1 MTYRLSLSL
10 IAAAASLAFPSM
22 TGAAQP
28 SFAGKNVT
36 MTISNSPGGGM
47 DATARAIASLLRKY
61 LPGEPTVVV
70 SNRPGGNHIVGNNW
84 FVEKAARDG
93 TDILYTGSS
102 IIDQFNRGG
111 DTIKFDPKTYESVF
125 SMKLG
130 EEVIFVRNEAL
141 PRLRDSSKPPIVMGD
156 TDGIRSQVAISAMA
170 RRFLNYNFRWTVGYP
185 GGNELQLAFARG
197 ELEALGARNQS
208 AIDQIVAG
216 GYGKAILQGS
226 PHRRTDFPDVPTIW
240 ELLAKTPNLRADELA
255 GFEFWAAGKDAFDH
269 LVALPPATE
278 PAVVAVYR
286 EAYANMPKDP
296 DFRRLVS
303 AVMGPSINGIPGP
316 ETRTLIVKATTV
328 TPEAREALKKIRDEY
343 GLPSGE

>member
-1 MTYRLSLSL
+1 MTCRLSLRL
-10 IAAAASLAFPSM
+10 VVAVTALACPLAGQS
-22 TGAAQP
+22 AEP
-28 SFAGKNVT
+28 SFAGRNVT

-47 DATARAIASLLRKY
+47 DATARAIASLMRKH
-61 LPGEPTVVV
+61 LPGEPNVVV

-93 TDILYTGSS
+93 TDLLYTGSS

-111 DTIKFDPKTYESVF
+111 DTIKFDPKIYEPVF

-130 EEVIFVRNEAL
+130 EEVIFARNEAMA
-141 PRLRDSSKPPIVMGD
+141 RLHDKTKPPVVMGD
-156 TDGIRSQVAISAMA
+156 TDGVRSQVAISAMA
-170 RRFLNYNFRWTVGYP
+170 RHFLGYNFRWTVGYP
-185 GGNELQLAFARG
+185 GGNELQLAFAKG

-208 AIDQIVAG
+208 AIDQIVTG

-226 PHRRTDFPDVPTIW
+226 QHRRQDFPDVPTIW
-240 ELLAKTPNLRADELA
+240 ELLAKTPNLPADEMA

-269 LVALPPATE
+269 LLALPPGAN
-278 PAVVAVYR
+278 PAAVAVHR
-286 EAYANMPKDP
+286 AAFAKMARDP

-303 AVMGPSINGIPGP
+303 AVMGPSINEIPGP
-316 ETRTLIVKATTV
+316 ETRVLIVKATSA
-328 TPEAREALKKIRDEY
+328 TPEARNALMKIRADY